1 MLIATFQSVNELV
14 SLIFMRIFAA
24 GEISQKFR
32 AGLNLRMLTDRVRF
46 LFRVDSG
53 PEEENRFT
61 P

>member
-14 SLIFMRIFAA
+14 SLIFRRFFAA